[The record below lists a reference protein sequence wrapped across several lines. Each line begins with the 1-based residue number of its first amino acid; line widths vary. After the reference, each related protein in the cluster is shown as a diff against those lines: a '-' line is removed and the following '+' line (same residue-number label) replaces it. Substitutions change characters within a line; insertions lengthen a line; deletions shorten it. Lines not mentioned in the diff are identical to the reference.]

1 MVIVFAY
8 CKTCVWIFKGCHDRP
23 ASFLD
28 KLSFWANDRRGIRP
42 AISVCMAHSIP
53 KHLPVDLRP
62 TQLAS
67 LMQYSVLTPRSFIL
81 LLSLCIFACFPSLAV
96 AKDWAIPL
104 QGNAYRTEGSGRR
117 SPIGRDGTMRLNA
130 REKVSVFVH
139 FRAPGKVEFS
149 LAVAADSDSKLRLA
163 NRDSILESDVSAS
176 REFQSVSLG
185 PFEVMNGYQ
194 RFEFSLPP
202 ETETYVSVR
211 NVVIHSDNREQD
223 LTYVKS
229 NDGNMFYWGRRG
241 PSVHLR
247 YEVPSQRLSYAYTEV
262 TVPDNNDVLGS
273 FFMANGFGQGYFG
286 FQVNGPSERR
296 VLFSVWSP
304 YKTDNPRD
312 IPEDQRVEALAR
324 GADVR
329 IGEFGNE
336 GSGGQSFLIF
346 PWQSGKPYRFLTK
359 VAPGKDGSTTYTSW
373 FGVPTSANANKT
385 PGTEWR
391 LIASFR
397 RPKTETNLTGF
408 HSFLENFQPSTG
420 HLQRQVHF
428 GNVWVC
434 DLEGTWHEC
443 TRARFSVDATGGG
456 GHRLDFAGGSKE
468 ETFFLKN
475 CGFFSE
481 TGKPGE
487 RFKRNASKQP
497 PKINFDE
504 LPMK

>member
-1 MVIVFAY
+1 
-8 CKTCVWIFKGCHDRP
+8 
-23 ASFLD
+23 
-28 KLSFWANDRRGIRP
+28 
-42 AISVCMAHSIP
+42 
-53 KHLPVDLRP
+53 
-62 TQLAS
+62 
-67 LMQYSVLTPRSFIL
+67 MQHSVLMPKAFIL
-81 LLSLCIFACFPSLAV
+81 SITIATLACLPKVTV
-96 AKDWAIPL
+96 AKDWTIPL
-104 QGNAYRTEGSGRR
+104 AGNAYRTEGTARR
-117 SPIGRDGTMRLNA
+117 APVGRDGTMRLIT

-139 FRAPGKVEFS
+139 CKAPGKVQLS
-149 LAVAADSDSKLRLA
+149 LNVAAPSVSKLRLKNGDVVREA
-163 NRDSILESDVSAS
+163 NLRGDGEYQTVSM
-176 REFQSVSLG
+176 G
-185 PFEVMNGYQ
+185 PFEVAKGYQ
-194 RFEFSLPP
+194 EFEFSLPP
-202 ETETYVSVR
+202 ETEASVSVR
-211 NVVIHSDNREQD
+211 NVVIQSDNREQD

-247 YEVPSQRLSYAYTEV
+247 YEVPSRKNLRYAYTEV

-296 VLFSVWSP
+296 VLFSIWSP

-312 IPEDQRVEALAR
+312 IPKDQRVEALAR
-324 GADVR
+324 GPGVR

-336 GSGGQSFLIF
+336 GSGGQSYLVY
-346 PWQSGKPYRFLTK
+346 PWQSGKSYRFLTN
-359 VAPGKDGSTTYTSW
+359 VTPGDDGSTTYTSW
-373 FGVPTSANANKT
+373 FGVPTSANADKI
-385 PGTEWR
+385 PATEWR

-408 HSFLENFQPSTG
+408 HSFLENFQPAAG

-434 DLEGTWHEC
+434 DNQGTWHEC

-456 GHRLDFAGGSKE
+456 GHRLDFTGGSDNE
-468 ETFFLKN
+468 SFFLKN

-487 RFKRNASKQP
+487 RFERSASKQP